1 MMTRMSILNE
11 MCQIFHC
18 QSVDSYAGEMH
29 LVHFNAK
36 YGTYENA
43 LNHSD
48 GLAVLGVF
56 LEVIDPPLLP
66 PFALIALP
74 PPRVPYFFLQPVPI
88 QWPRFVYFKPMNV
101 DNRGLRPILMH
112 LGEVTHKSDWVHI
125 PETVDFH
132 ELLPAST
139 RKFYR
144 YHGSLTTPPCSEI
157 VTWTLFQD
165 PITISSQQVVIPST
179 DQVNGCH

>member
-1 MMTRMSILNE
+1 MMIRMLILTE
-11 MCQIFHC
+11 MCPIISE
-18 QSVDSYAGEMH
+18 SVDSYAGEMH

-36 YGTYENA
+36 YATYENA

-48 GLAVLGVF
+48 GLAVLAIF
-56 LEVIDPPLLP
+56 LEVIDPPP
-66 PFALIALP
+66 PFALFALP
-74 PPRVPYFFLQPVPI
+74 PPRVTYFFLQLVPN
-88 QWPRFVYFKPMNV
+88 QWTRFVYFKSMNV
-101 DNRGLRPILMH
+101 DNRGLRPILRH

-125 PETVDFH
+125 PETVDFE

-165 PITISSQQVVIPST
+165 PITISSHQVVIPST
-179 DQVNGCH
+179 EQVNGCH